1 MKKIKNKFK
10 QVAMIGLFS
19 LAQFALAG
27 AILTEN
33 DVKMRLDEIKKIE
46 QPQQEDKSAVQNLE
60 ETLFLLGKIAKRRR
74 QSKVTKTDSRC
85 TK

>member
-1 MKKIKNKFK
+1 
-10 QVAMIGLFS
+10 MIGLFS

-46 QPQQEDKSAVQNLE
+46 HPQQEDKSAVQNLE
-60 ETLFLLGKIAKRRR
+60 ETLFLLGKNSKTERR